1 MKARK
6 VKGLDPDGPLAD
18 QLQRIVEVRLDELC
32 AFMPAAG
39 DPAEVEHLHD
49 MRIAA
54 KRLRYILEISAE
66 LFGPYAA
73 DALKQTKALQDLV
86 GEIHDCDVTL
96 PQVRRLAARAARQ
109 DAAAVRAAVPQG
121 AEDLDVALAAEA
133 APHAGAHR
141 GLATMGT
148 FYAARRALLFD
159 RFAAFWTELEREGFQ
174 ARLRYAVTER
184 PDLSHHVNGE
194 DAAGA

>member
-6 VKGLDPDGPLAD
+6 VKGLDADGPLAD

-54 KRLRYILEISAE
+54 KRLRYILEISGE

-73 DALKQTKALQDLV
+73 EATRRTKDLQDLV

-96 PQVRRLAARAARQ
+96 PQVRAMAQRAARE
-109 DAAAVRAAVPQG
+109 DAAAVRAAAPED
-121 AEDLDVALAAEA
+121 AEDLDPALAASA
-133 APHAGAHR
+133 APHADAHR
-141 GLATMGT
+141 GLATLGT
-148 FYAARRALLFD
+148 YYAARRALLFD
-159 RFAAFWTELEREGFQ
+159 RFRVLWTELEREGFQ
-174 ARLRYAVTER
+174 ARLRFAVTER
-184 PDLSHHVNGE
+184 
-194 DAAGA
+194 AGQEPSFHTM